1 MIEPLGY
8 YVLIEMD
15 KVEDVTAGG
24 IIIPQKAVE
33 KEQYGMDRGTVVAA
47 GPDCEAVTPAHAGRK
62 AVFGRYAGL
71 IVEDDGKQFR
81 LIDNREIR
89 GVC

>member
-8 YVLIEMD
+8 YVLVEMD
-15 KVEDVTAGG
+15 KVEEVTAGG
-24 IIIPQKAVE
+24 VFLPQKAVE
-33 KEQYGMDRGTVVAA
+33 KEQYGMNRGVVRGV
-47 GPDCEAVTPAHAGRK
+47 GPDCDAVTADHVGKK
-62 AVFGRYAGL
+62 ALFGRYAGL
-71 IVEDDGKQFR
+71 ELDEDGKQFR